1 MQTAW
6 LKVETLSAAFGPF
19 LKLDAAEL
27 AAALGGDTPLFGKRL
42 EVVAKTVR
50 RTQSLMRQ
58 AVAMHEAT
66 RV

>member
-1 MQTAW
+1 VQTAW

-19 LKLDAAEL
+19 LELDAAEL
-27 AAALGGDTPLFGKRL
+27 AAALGGDTPLFGERL

-50 RTQSLMRQ
+50 RMQSLMRQ